1 MNSSL
6 PWFVFFIFSI
16 ILLLVGYGLS
26 VSQPDK
32 RTGIQVS
39 FGIVF
44 VLWLLIISS
53 IIKAKIE
60 KSDVLKRATAC
71 PKAEAITYKG
81 TISDQEV
88 LISFKDYT
96 YTIKCTGQTDIT
108 GTYSPSNISED
119 LMRVDLD
126 KQVVLC
132 NKLKL
137 FNNNSIKIVDIN
149 TDKPYLKMFLG
160 TSDSDFKEQIF
171 NKV

>member
-1 MNSSL
+1 LS
-6 PWFVFFIFSI
+6 
-16 ILLLVGYGLS
+16 GYGLS

-39 FGIVF
+39 FGIIF
-44 VLWLLIISS
+44 VLWVIIISS

-71 PKAEAITYKG
+71 PKAEARTYKG

-108 GTYSPSNISED
+108 GTYSPSNIYEGF
-119 LMRVDLD
+119 MRANLD

-137 FNNNSIKIVDIN
+137 LDNNSIQIVDTN
-149 TDKPYLKMFLG
+149 TDKPYLKMLIG
-160 TSDSDFKEQIF
+160 ISDSDFKEQIF